1 MTSEN
6 LIISSNED
14 LEKDLIQKGELENI
28 KNDIDRLKEID
39 KNNES

>member
-14 LEKDLIQKGELENI
+14 LEKDLIQKEELGNI
-28 KNDIDRLKEID
+28 KNHIDSLKEID